1 MTIEELLL
9 REEGF
14 VSHAYRDHLGYLTI
28 GIGRLIDEEKG
39 GGITQVEAFYLLLN
53 DVDKIKTKLNG
64 KLPWWRD
71 LDDTR
76 RTILISMAYQMGVD
90 GLLSFKNTL
99 RYVRK
104 GEWKKAA
111 NGMRASKWARQTPG
125 RAERMARAMESGEF

>member
-14 VSHAYRDHLGYLTI
+14 VSHAYRDHLGYWTI
-28 GIGRLIDEEKG
+28 GIGRLIDKEKG